1 MPVMLDDYILGE
13 SDESIRLD
21 SSQDCS
27 EAVLALVRQANR
39 SLTIFSHKLDRRIY
53 NSQSLYSAA
62 LKLASLSRHSQ
73 IRIIVKDSTDAVKRG
88 SRLVELSH
96 RLSSRVHFRTPP
108 TEYRDFSEEFVIVDE
123 IGLLHRRLASR
134 YDTELSFYEPKK
146 SRQLQ
151 KFFNECWEKSAQ
163 DPNLRQLHL

>member
-1 MPVMLDDYILGE
+1 MPVSLDDYILGE
-13 SDESIRLD
+13 SDESIRID
-21 SSQDCS
+21 SSPDCS
-27 EAVLALVRQANR
+27 EAVLALARQANR
-39 SLTIFSHKLDRRIY
+39 SLTIFTHKLDRRIY
-53 NSQSLYSAA
+53 NSLDIYTAT
-62 LKLASLSRHSQ
+62 LKLASRSRHSQ
-73 IRIIVKDSTDAVKRG
+73 IRIIIKDSSDAVQRG

-123 IGLLHRRLASR
+123 VGLLHRRLATR
-134 YDTELSFYEPKK
+134 YDADLNFCEPKK

-151 KFFNECWEKSAQ
+151 KFFDECWEKSAQ

>member
-1 MPVMLDDYILGE
+1 MSVMLDEYILGE
-13 SDESIRLD
+13 SDESIKID

-27 EAVLALVRQANR
+27 EAVLALTRQANR
-39 SLTIFSHKLDRRIY
+39 SLTIFTHTLDRRIY
-53 NSQSLYSAA
+53 NSQGIYAAA
-62 LKLASLSRHSQ
+62 LKLASHSRHSQ
-73 IRIIVKDSTDAVKRG
+73 IRIIIKDATDAVKRG
-88 SRLVELSH
+88 SRLVELNH
-96 RLSSRVHFRTPP
+96 RLSSRVHFRVPP
-108 TEYRDFSEEFVIVDE
+108 TEYREFSEEFVIVDA

-134 YDTELSFYEPKK
+134 YDAELSFYAPKK

>member
-1 MPVMLDDYILGE
+1 MSVVLDEYILGE
-13 SDESIRLD
+13 SDASIKID

-27 EAVLALVRQANR
+27 EAVLALTRQANR
-39 SLTIFSHKLDRRIY
+39 SLTIFTHTLDRRIY
-53 NSQSLYSAA
+53 NSQSIYSVA
-62 LKLASLSRHSQ
+62 LKLASRSRHSQ
-73 IRIIVKDSTDAVKRG
+73 IRIIIKDSTDAVKRG

-134 YDTELSFYEPKK
+134 YDAELSFYDPKK

-151 KFFNECWEKSAQ
+151 KFFDECWEKSAQ